1 MTDTSRSS
9 VDALRHLPP
18 RPIRLFWRGAV
29 HEIHGEPPTRSLL
42 DWLRESRRA
51 TGTKEGCNEGDCGA
65 CTVLLGELDEASPG
79 GLRLRNVNACLTF
92 LPMLDGRAVFTVED
106 LAGFGLPEG
115 TATQPH
121 PVQQALVAQHASQCG
136 FCTPG
141 FAMTLAALYEQRLAG
156 APAPTRE
163 GLADALAGNLCRCT
177 GYRPLLDAAAVMTDA
192 QPARPLD
199 RAPVVAALQA
209 LRARAAQDDAEAT
222 FIYEGP
228 DAAAPAT
235 RRQRLLAPRSL
246 DRFAQLRAALPEAR
260 LLAGATDIGLWV
272 NKQFRDLGDILSID
286 EVAELRRIEAD
297 ATQLDIGAAARLEE
311 AWAALTAAVPTLQ
324 EVWRRFAAPPLRHAG
339 TLGGNIANGS
349 PIGDGAPVLMALGAR
364 LLLRR
369 GEQQREVALEDFYL
383 GYMRNALQPGE
394 FLERLR
400 VPRPA
405 PGTQV
410 RVWKIAKRWD
420 SDISAVC
427 AAFALRL
434 DEAGRVAA
442 LRLAWGGMAATVKR
456 APQAEAALLG
466 QPWDEAHLEQ
476 AVAALAQDF
485 QPIDDLRASAAYR
498 MRVAG
503 NLLRRLWLETRPEN
517 PLPASATCL
526 RPGIAAHPE
535 AA

>member
-1 MTDTSRSS
+1 MTDTLPCPP
-9 VDALRHLPP
+9 DALPP

-29 HEIHGEPPTRSLL
+29 HEIRAVPPTRSLL
-42 DWLRESRRA
+42 DWLRETQRA

-65 CTVLLGELDEASPG
+65 CTVLLGELDAAAPG

-92 LPMLDGRAVFTVED
+92 LPTLDGRAVFTVED
-106 LAGFGLPEG
+106 LAGFGLADG
-115 TATQPH
+115 AAAQPH

-156 APAPTRE
+156 APALPRE

-177 GYRPLLDAAAVMTDA
+177 GYRPLLDAAAGMTEL
-192 QPARPLD
+192 QPPRPLD

-209 LRARAAQDDAEAT
+209 LRERAAQDDADAT
-222 FIYEGP
+222 FVYEGP
-228 DAAAPAT
+228 DAADPTDPAAP
-235 RRQRLLAPRSL
+235 RQRFLAPRRL
-246 DRFAQLRAALPEAR
+246 ETFARLRAALPEAR

-272 NKQFRDLGDILSID
+272 NKQFRDLGSLLSIN
-286 EVAELRRIEAD
+286 EVAELRRIEVD
-297 ATQLDIGAAARLEE
+297 ATGLNIGAGARLEE
-311 AWAALTAAVPTLQ
+311 AWAALAAAVPTLE

-364 LLLRR
+364 LGLRR
-369 GEQQREVALEDFYL
+369 GEQQRELALEDFYL
-383 GYMRNALQPGE
+383 GYLRNALQPGE
-394 FLERLR
+394 FVERLR
-400 VPRPA
+400 VPRPP

-410 RVWKIAKRWD
+410 RAWKIAKRWD

-427 AAFALRL
+427 GAFSLRL

-442 LRLAWGGMAATVKR
+442 LRLAWGGLAATVKR
-456 APQAEAALLG
+456 AARAEAALLG

-503 NLLRRLWLETRPEN
+503 QLLRRLWLETRPVD
-517 PLPASATCL
+517 PLPATMTCL
-526 RPGIAAHPE
+526 RPAPATPRE
-535 AA
+535 PA